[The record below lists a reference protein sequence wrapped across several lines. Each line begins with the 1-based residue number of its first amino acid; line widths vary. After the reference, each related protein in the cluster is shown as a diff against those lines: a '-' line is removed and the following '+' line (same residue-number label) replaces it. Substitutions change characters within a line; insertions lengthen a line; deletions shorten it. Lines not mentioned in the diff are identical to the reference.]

1 MKSED
6 RTYIVPKELDVV
18 VKWYKLRKTYLCS
31 QFKSRFE
38 KAKAVGD
45 LTKIVGDLNW
55 LDGTYVEIRSFVKSI
70 DQIYD
75 KYGVYGKCAGII
87 ESPKGLKGIKI
98 ALSRDSLS

>member
-18 VKWYKLRKTYLCS
+18 VKWYKLRKTYLCY

-38 KAKAVGD
+38 KAKADGD

-55 LDGTYVEIRSFVKSI
+55 LDGTYVEIRASVKSI
-70 DQIYD
+70 DQIL
-75 KYGVYGKCAGII
+75 ILI
-87 ESPKGLKGIKI
+87 L
-98 ALSRDSLS
+98 